1 VTAPTPSTG
10 SRWVRLRVDR
20 IKVGERFRKDLG
32 SIDALVD
39 SIREVGLLHAIVV
52 DSRGNL
58 IAGERRLAAC
68 QRLGWRDI
76 PATILQRQENGTFVD
91 LDDAGRL
98 RAEHD
103 ENTIRQPF
111 TPSEAVAIA
120 KAIKDRVKTPVGQHA
135 DQRDSETFAIS
146 GRTVDKAAEF
156 VGMSGR
162 TLEKATAVVEA
173 AAADPELEHVVDEMD
188 KTGKV
193 DPAYQKLRRPKPKP
207 PTPAEIAGR
216 NSARSKRCD
225 EEISHLMHK
234 YHDLKRWQPV
244 WDAYRNVVNADRVI
258 DIVPAVAGA
267 ESTTTP
273 TPTPID

>member
-1 VTAPTPSTG
+1 MQA
-10 SRWVRLRVDR
+10 DC
-20 IKVGERFRKDLG
+20 IKVGQRFRKDLG
-32 SIDALVD
+32 SIDALVE
-39 SIREVGLLHAIVV
+39 SIRDVGLLHPVVV
-52 DSRGNL
+52 DAHGNL

-68 QRLGWRDI
+68 VRLGWRDI
-76 PATILQRQENGTFVD
+76 PATIVE
-91 LDDAGRL
+91 LDDAGKL

-120 KAIKDRVKTPVGQHA
+120 AAIKDRVKTPVGQHA
-135 DQRDSETFAIS
+135 DKRDVESFHMS
-146 GRTVDKAAEF
+146 GKTRDKAAEL

-173 AAADPELEHVVDEMD
+173 AAADPALVPVVEEMD

-193 DPAYQKLRRPKPKP
+193 DPAYQKLRPQKPKP
-207 PTPAEIAGR
+207 PTPAELAGR

-225 EEISHLMHK
+225 DEISHLMHK

-244 WDAYRNVVNADRVI
+244 WDAYRKVVNADRVI
-258 DIVPAVAGA
+258 DIVPAVTGA

-273 TPTPID
+273 RRAAKAAS